1 MDNQI
6 SLLPFILILLTHL
19 GYTNCATHTPIICN
33 QTPYPELCASLVSSS
48 PQTTSLT
55 ENLPDFHD
63 KSLRI
68 TLFEAQNAYKLIS
81 DMDISSLDELAKS
94 ALADCLELYEDSI
107 YQLNQSITSK
117 NDPNALADAQ
127 TWLSAAIANEQTCQN
142 GFLDFNLPKD
152 HLPFMQTNFSK
163 FLSNSLAINNAMSLS
178 SSSSST
184 FSLDKIKQNKNRRLL
199 SVVKYTN
206 DNDFP
211 EWVSAGDR
219 KLLQSP
225 GPTIKADVVV
235 AQDGSGDYK
244 TISEALATSAKRMG
258 SRRFVIYVKKG
269 VYKENVV
276 VKRTMK
282 NLMLIGDGI
291 EATVVTGS
299 SNVEDGSTTFRSA
312 TFAVSGGGFIARGI
326 TFENTAGPSK
336 HQAVAFRSGSDLSV
350 LYMCSFK
357 GYQDTL
363 YVYSQRQFYRACDI
377 YGTIDFIFGDATVV
391 IQNSNIY
398 IKISSSQWNTV
409 TAQGRKDPHENTGIV
424 VHNSRVVT
432 SGLKTYLGR
441 PWQRYSR
448 TVFIKCEMDG
458 GVDPAGWLEWNGD
471 FALDTLYYGE
481 YNNMGAGAGTGGR
494 VRWAGFHVISS
505 LEEAGKFS
513 VGSFLGGGS
522 WIPATGVPFTS
533 GV

>member
-6 SLLPFILILLTHL
+6 CLLPFFLILLTHL
-19 GYTNCATHTPIICN
+19 VYANSATHTPICN
-33 QTPYPELCASLVSSS
+33 ETPYPELCASLVSSS
-48 PQTTSLT
+48 PQTTSSLV

-63 KSLRI
+63 KSLRT

-81 DMDISSLDELAKS
+81 DTDLSSLDELAKS

-107 YQLNQSITSK
+107 YQLNRSISSK

-142 GFLDFNLPKD
+142 GFLDFSLPKD

-163 FLSNSLAINNAMSLS
+163 FLSNSLAINKAMS
-178 SSSSST
+178 SSSSTT
-184 FSLDKIKQNKNRRLL
+184 FSLDKIKQRKNRRLL
-199 SVVKYTN
+199 WFGKYTK
-206 DNDFP
+206 DDDFP

-219 KLLQSP
+219 KLLQSK
-225 GPTIKADVVV
+225 GAAVKANVVV
-235 AQDGSGDYK
+235 AQDGSGGYK
-244 TISEALATSAKRMG
+244 TISEALAASAKQMG
-258 SRRFVIYVKKG
+258 SGRFVIYVKKG

-276 VKRTMK
+276 VKRSMR

-291 EATVVTGS
+291 DATVVTGS
-299 SNVEDGSTTFRSA
+299 SNVQDGSTTFRSA
-312 TFAVSGGGFIARGI
+312 TFAVTGGGFIARGI
-326 TFENTAGPSK
+326 TFENTAGPAK

-350 LYMCSFK
+350 LYMCSFR

-363 YVYSQRQFYRACDI
+363 YVYSQRQFYRECDI
-377 YGTIDFIFGDATVV
+377 YGTIDFIFGDAAVV

-398 IKISSSQWNTV
+398 ARISSGQWNTI
-409 TAQGRKDPHENTGIV
+409 TAQGRKDPNENTGIV
-424 VHNSRVVT
+424 IHNSRVIT
-432 SGLKTYLGR
+432 SGGRKTYLGR

-448 TVFIKCEMDG
+448 TVFIKCELDG
-458 GVDPAGWLEWNGD
+458 GVDPAGWLAWNGD
-471 FALDTLYYGE
+471 FALTTLYYGE
-481 YNNMGAGAGTGGR
+481 YMNTGAGAGTGGR

-505 LEEAGKFS
+505 LNEAGKFS